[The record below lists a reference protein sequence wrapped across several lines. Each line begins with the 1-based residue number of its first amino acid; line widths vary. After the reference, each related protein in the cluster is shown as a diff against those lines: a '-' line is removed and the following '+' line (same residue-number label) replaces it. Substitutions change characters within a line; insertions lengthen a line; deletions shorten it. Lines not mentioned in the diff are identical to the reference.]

1 MKQFKAIVSRHKSTK
16 TSSPPQKANS
26 SQQSAD
32 ATSPTPSSQPV
43 TSIIPANMS
52 SAPLSGKVAVITGG
66 TKGIGAATATLL
78 ISLGAKV
85 VVNYGR
91 DTAAAEKLVSQV
103 GADNAYAVQADA
115 GSISG
120 VEKLVKATIE
130 KFGKIDILIPNA
142 GVLPMKDIES
152 CTEEDYDRTFN
163 LNVKGPFFLV
173 QKALPYMA
181 PGSSIVLISTTQ
193 CHATS
198 VTGPYTLYCA
208 TKGAIEQ
215 LTRLLSKDLLAKKG
229 IRVNAIA
236 PGPTAT
242 ELFLEGKPQKV
253 LDMIASFHPGNRIGK
268 PEEIAGAISYLV
280 GDGASWVSGQTI
292 RVNGGLA

>member
-1 MKQFKAIVSRHKSTK
+1 
-16 TSSPPQKANS
+16 
-26 SQQSAD
+26 
-32 ATSPTPSSQPV
+32 
-43 TSIIPANMS
+43 MS
-52 SAPLSGKVAVITGG
+52 SSGPLSGKVAVITGG
-66 TKGIGAATATLL
+66 SKGIGAATATLL
-78 ISLGAKV
+78 VSLGAKV
-85 VVNYGR
+85 VINYGR
-91 DTAAAEKLVSQV
+91 DTAAAEKLISQV

-115 GSISG
+115 SSVSG
-120 VEKLVKATIE
+120 VEKLVKASVD

-142 GVLPMKDIES
+142 GILPMKDIES
-152 CTEEDYDRTFN
+152 TSEEDYDYTFN

-193 CHATS
+193 CHASS
-198 VTGPYTLYCA
+198 VSSPYTLYCA

-229 IRVNAIA
+229 IRVNAVA

-242 ELFLEGKPQKV
+242 DLFLEGKPQKV
-253 LDMIASFHPGNRIGK
+253 LDMIASFHPANRVAK
-268 PEEIAGAISYLV
+268 PEEIAASISYLV
-280 GDGASWVSGQTI
+280 GDGASWISGQTL